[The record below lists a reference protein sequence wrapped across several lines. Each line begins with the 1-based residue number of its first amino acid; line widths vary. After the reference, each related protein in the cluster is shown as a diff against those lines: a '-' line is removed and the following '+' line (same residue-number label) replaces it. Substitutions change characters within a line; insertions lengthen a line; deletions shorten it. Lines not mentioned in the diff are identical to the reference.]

1 MKSAKNIFDIKIK
14 MICIIMTVVIAT
26 VMIWPVSVMADGDKC
41 MAENITLT
49 VNDTDIYNVKAVCP
63 YYDNNTYLS
72 LRDMANAFAG
82 TDKAF
87 DVSVASDSIVITTGT
102 DYQSPGIGN
111 DPFDQAAVDE
121 VYGLSYTLKINS
133 MKIDG
138 REVKYFSLIGS
149 VGGVYDAFISTT
161 DFALIFD
168 TDMWYRGDDLYADT
182 KSDYVIDIDILDKNE
197 YFSLSSG
204 ALVGD
209 ATTGDI
215 LYEYEGDKSLPIAST
230 TKLMTYLVVMDAVSK
245 GSISMDDSIVISEKA
260 EWLSGT
266 SDGVVALTAGT
277 VTNIQDML
285 CGMMIASS
293 NECAL
298 VLAEHVAGTEQLF
311 VDMMNT
317 TAAAIGL
324 SDETVFY
331 NCNGLPV
338 YSEDMITS
346 KNQNH
351 MTCEDMFKLCSY
363 IINRYPQITDIT
375 TLKSTT
381 LSSVGAWVANTN
393 SLLYNMPECIGLKTG
408 TTNKAGACLVSA
420 ATVNVDGTDHTIIAV
435 ELGAENQIYRITVS
449 QVLLTYGIQYVL
461 GETPSHH
468 DTDVPGDIPVTAEG
482 LCSLIVNAAREKH
495 EKTEE

>member
-1 MKSAKNIFDIKIK
+1 MKSVKNIFDIRIKI
-14 MICIIMTVVIAT
+14 MCLVMTVVIMT
-26 VMIWPVSVMADGDKC
+26 VTMTPVSVLADGDKC

-49 VNDTDIYNVKAVCP
+49 VNDSDTFNVKAVSP

-102 DYQSPGIGN
+102 DYQSPGTGN
-111 DPFDQAAVDE
+111 DPFDQATVDE

-138 REVKYFSLIGS
+138 REVKYFTLIGS
-149 VGGVYDAFISTT
+149 MAGVYDAYLSTT

-168 TDMWYRGDDLYADT
+168 ADMWFKGDALFADT
-182 KSDYVIDIDILDKNE
+182 EADYVIDIDSLDESE
-197 YFSLSSG
+197 YFTLSSG

-215 LYEYEGDKSLPIAST
+215 FYEYEGDKALPIAST

-245 GSISMDDSIVISEKA
+245 GYISMDDSIVISEKA

-266 SDGVVALTAGT
+266 SDAVVKLTAGT
-277 VTNIQDML
+277 TTNIQDML

-298 VLAEHVAGTEQLF
+298 VLAEHVAGTEELF

-317 TAAAIGL
+317 TADTIGL

-338 YSEDMITS
+338 YSESMITS

-363 IINRYPQITDIT
+363 IVNKYPQITDIT

-381 LSSVGAWVANTN
+381 LSSIGAWIANTN

-420 ATVNVDGTDHTIIAV
+420 AKVSADDGEHIIVAV
-435 ELGAENQIYRITVS
+435 ELGAESQIYRITVS
-449 QVLLTYGIQYVL
+449 QVLLTYGIQKVS

-468 DTDVPGDIPVTAEG
+468 DTDTPAEIPTTAEG
-482 LCSLIVNAAREKH
+482 LCSMIVNAARDKN
-495 EKTEE
+495 KKIEE